1 MNFKELENIWN
12 MHNCIWLTVGS
23 IMQQGCDILPK
34 AASTRVALSVW
45 FFFALIVISSYTAN
59 LAAFLTSSRMG
70 VDIKSAEDL
79 AKQSKIQY
87 GAVAGGS
94 TLQFFKNSNFSTYQR
109 MWGAMESMD
118 PPPFVANNDEG

>member
-1 MNFKELENIWN
+1 
-12 MHNCIWLTVGS
+12 
-23 IMQQGCDILPK
+23 MQQGCDILPK
-34 AASTRVALSVW
+34 AASSRVALSVW

-79 AKQSKIQY
+79 AKQTKIQY

-109 MWGAMESMD
+109 MWSAMESMD
-118 PPPFVANNDEG
+118 PPPFVANNDEGCLQSCVYNFQQYELTLLLFQF